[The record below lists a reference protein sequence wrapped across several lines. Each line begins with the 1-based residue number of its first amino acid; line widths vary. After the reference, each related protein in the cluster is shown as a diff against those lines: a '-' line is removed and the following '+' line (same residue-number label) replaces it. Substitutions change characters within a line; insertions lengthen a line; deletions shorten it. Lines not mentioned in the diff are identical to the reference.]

1 MTAAPDPAQSRVS
14 SLTVLV
20 IAKEPVPGRVK
31 TRLCPPLTLQQA
43 AEVASACLTDTLEQ
57 VARAPV
63 ARRIL
68 VLEGAPG
75 PWLPPGFD
83 IVPQG
88 SGGLAQRLSACFALV
103 SGPALVIGM
112 DTPQVRPVD
121 LWPTVDLADEPD
133 GAFGAAADGGFWALG
148 MRRPDPDVFVDVPM
162 SVPTT
167 GVEQLRRLRAIV
179 GDVRDLGVLQDI
191 DTIDDAHTVAA
202 RWPHLHL
209 TAQVNQWRGAAAA
222 AH

>member
-1 MTAAPDPAQSRVS
+1 MSPTGPSVPPPTA
-14 SLTVLV
+14 
-20 IAKEPVPGRVK
+20 
-31 TRLCPPLTLQQA
+31 
-43 AEVASACLTDTLEQ
+43 
-57 VARAPV
+57 
-63 ARRIL
+63 
-68 VLEGAPG
+68 
-75 PWLPPGFD
+75 
-83 IVPQG
+83 G
-88 SGGLAQRLSACFALV
+88 SG
-103 SGPALVIGM
+103 
-112 DTPQVRPVD
+112 
-121 LWPTVDLADEPD
+121 
-133 GAFGAAADGGFWALG
+133 ALG